1 MYRVKLTDEAK
12 NDLDRYIHHI
22 HSVYHAPLTALK
34 HYIGLSN
41 TINILKHAPDSYP
54 IQTRTSLQQFGANV
68 RRINFKKMAI
78 IFTIHDDVVYI
89 HRIIAGAMITGL

>member
-1 MYRVKLTDEAK
+1 MDEL
-12 NDLDRYIHHI
+12 LDVILFDFK
-22 HSVYHAPLTALK
+22 APLTAFKYVQGLK
-34 HYIGLSN
+34 D
-41 TINILKHAPDSYP
+41 TIEKLQQAPDSYP